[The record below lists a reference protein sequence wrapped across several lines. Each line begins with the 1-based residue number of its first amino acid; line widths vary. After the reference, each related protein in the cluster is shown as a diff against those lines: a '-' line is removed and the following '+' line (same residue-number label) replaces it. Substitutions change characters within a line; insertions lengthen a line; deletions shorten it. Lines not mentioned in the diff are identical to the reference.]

1 MLRTR
6 LVSIAFCLGFL
17 AALHAQN
24 PAALASQKLK
34 AFVANRDAAK
44 AKAFYGDT
52 LGLRLIG
59 QDPGA
64 LVFDANGTRLRVQIV
79 PEVAVGKYTA
89 LGWEV
94 TDIVATVKALKKSGV
109 KLEMIQGI
117 KQDEL
122 GIWTAHDGTR
132 VAWFKDPDGNILSV
146 DQKP

>member
-1 MLRTR
+1 MPRTR
-6 LVSIAFCLGFL
+6 LVSIVLCLGFL

-52 LGLRLIG
+52 LGLRLIS
-59 QDPGA
+59 QDAGA

-94 TDIVATVKALKKSGV
+94 TDIAATVKALKKSGV

-117 KQDEL
+117 KQDDL